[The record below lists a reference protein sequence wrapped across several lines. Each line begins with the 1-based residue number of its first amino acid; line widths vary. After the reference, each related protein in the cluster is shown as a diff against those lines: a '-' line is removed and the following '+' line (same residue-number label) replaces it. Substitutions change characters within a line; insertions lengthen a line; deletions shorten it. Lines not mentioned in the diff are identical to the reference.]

1 MSYRS
6 FEDLEVWQR
15 ACRQCT
21 SIYEFFDGCKKYS
34 LKDQIERASLSVPS
48 NIAEGH
54 ERNTKADFQRFLT
67 ISLGS
72 NAELQTQL
80 YIARKLN
87 LIDQT
92 KFQNLIHESKE
103 ISAMIRGLW
112 KSIARKNTT
121 ENSTLKTNN

>member
-1 MSYRS
+1 MAYRS

-21 SIYEFFDGCKKYS
+21 SIYEMFEDCKKYS
-34 LKDQIERASLSVPS
+34 LKDQIERSSLSVPS

-54 ERNTKADFQRFLT
+54 ERNSKADFQRFLN
-67 ISLGS
+67 IALGS

-87 LIDQT
+87 LIKQPV
-92 KFQNLIHESKE
+92 FQSSINESKE

-112 KSIARKNTT
+112 KSIAHKTPT
-121 ENSTLKTNN
+121 EN

>member
-1 MSYRS
+1 MAYRS

-21 SIYEFFDGCKKYS
+21 SIYEMFEDCKKYS
-34 LKDQIERASLSVPS
+34 LKDQIERSSLSVPS

-54 ERNTKADFQRFLT
+54 ERNSKADFQRFLN
-67 ISLGS
+67 IALGS

-87 LIDQT
+87 LIKQPV
-92 KFQNLIHESKE
+92 FQSRINESKE

-112 KSIARKNTT
+112 KSIAYKTPT
-121 ENSTLKTNN
+121 EN

>member
-21 SIYEFFDGCKKYS
+21 SIYEMFEDCKKYS
-34 LKDQIERASLSVPS
+34 LKDQIERSSFSVPS

-54 ERNTKADFQRFLT
+54 ERNSKADFQRFLN
-67 ISLGS
+67 IALGS

-87 LIDQT
+87 LIKQPV
-92 KFQNLIHESKE
+92 FQSSINESKE

-112 KSIARKNTT
+112 KSIAHKTPT
-121 ENSTLKTNN
+121 EN

>member
-1 MSYRS
+1 MAYRS

-15 ACRQCT
+15 SCRQCT
-21 SIYEFFDGCKKYS
+21 SIYEIFENCKKYS
-34 LKDQIERASLSVPS
+34 LKDQIERESLSVPS

-54 ERNTKADFQRFLT
+54 ERNTKPDFQRFLT
-67 ISLGS
+67 IALGS

-87 LIDQT
+87 LIDQPT
-92 KFQNLIHESKE
+92 FQNMINESKE

-112 KSIARKNTT
+112 KSIARKTTT
-121 ENSTLKTNN
+121 EN

>member
-1 MSYRS
+1 MAYRS

-15 ACRQCT
+15 ACRQFT
-21 SIYEFFDGCKKYS
+21 FIYEMFEDCKKCS

-54 ERNTKADFQRFLT
+54 ERNSKADFQRFLN
-67 ISLGS
+67 IALGS

-87 LIDQT
+87 LIKQPV
-92 KFQNLIHESKE
+92 FQSNINESKE
-103 ISAMIRGLW
+103 ISTMIRGLW
-112 KSIARKNTT
+112 KSIAHKTPT
-121 ENSTLKTNN
+121 EN

>member
-21 SIYEFFDGCKKYS
+21 SIYEMFEDCKKYS
-34 LKDQIERASLSVPS
+34 LKDQIERSSFSVPS

-54 ERNTKADFQRFLT
+54 ERNSKADFQRFLN
-67 ISLGS
+67 IALGS

-87 LIDQT
+87 LIKQPV
-92 KFQNLIHESKE
+92 FQSSINESKE

-112 KSIARKNTT
+112 KSIAYKTPT
-121 ENSTLKTNN
+121 EN

>member
-1 MSYRS
+1 MAYRS
-6 FEDLEVWQR
+6 FENLEVWQR

-21 SIYEFFDGCKKYS
+21 SIYEIFEDCKKYS
-34 LKDQIERASLSVPS
+34 LKDQIEQASLSVPS

-54 ERNTKADFQRFLT
+54 ERNTKADFQRFLN
-67 ISLGS
+67 IALGS

-87 LIDQT
+87 LIKQPA
-92 KFQNLIHESKE
+92 FQGSINESKE

-112 KSIARKNTT
+112 KSIARKTPT
-121 ENSTLKTNN
+121 EN

>member
-1 MSYRS
+1 MAYHS
-6 FEDLEVWQR
+6 FEELEVWQR

-21 SIYEFFDGCKKYS
+21 ATYEIFDGCKKYS
-34 LKDQIERASLSVPS
+34 LKDQIERCSLSVPS

-54 ERNTKADFQRFLT
+54 ERNSKADFQRFLT
-67 ISLGS
+67 IALGS
-72 NAELQTQL
+72 NAEFQTQL

-92 KFQNLIHESKE
+92 TFQNLINESKE

-112 KSIARKNTT
+112 KSIARKTTT
-121 ENSTLKTNN
+121 EN

>member
-1 MSYRS
+1 MAYQS

-21 SIYEFFDGCKKYS
+21 SIYEMFEDCKKYS
-34 LKDQIERASLSVPS
+34 LKDQIERSSLSVPS

-54 ERNTKADFQRFLT
+54 ERNSKADFQRFLN
-67 ISLGS
+67 IALGS

-87 LIDQT
+87 LIKQPI
-92 KFQNLIHESKE
+92 FQSSINESKE
-103 ISAMIRGLW
+103 ISAMICGLW
-112 KSIARKNTT
+112 KSIAHKTPT
-121 ENSTLKTNN
+121 EN

>member
-1 MSYRS
+1 MAYRS
-6 FEDLEVWQR
+6 FEELEVWQR

-21 SIYEFFDGCKKYS
+21 TTYEIFEGCKEYS
-34 LKDQIERASLSVPS
+34 LKDQIERCSLSVPS

-54 ERNTKADFQRFLT
+54 ERNSKADFQRFLT
-67 ISLGS
+67 IALGS
-72 NAELQTQL
+72 NAEFQTQL

-92 KFQNLIHESKE
+92 PFQNLINESKE

-112 KSIARKNTT
+112 KSIARKTT
-121 ENSTLKTNN
+121 P

>member
-21 SIYEFFDGCKKYS
+21 SIYEVFDGCKKYS

-72 NAELQTQL
+72 NAELFNPVKNAE
-80 YIARKLN
+80 IAYYMTNGGEDWSSWKGITPKTRMWMS
-87 LIDQT
+87 
-92 KFQNLIHESKE
+92 KFPK
-103 ISAMIRGLW
+103 
-112 KSIARKNTT
+112 
-121 ENSTLKTNN
+121 